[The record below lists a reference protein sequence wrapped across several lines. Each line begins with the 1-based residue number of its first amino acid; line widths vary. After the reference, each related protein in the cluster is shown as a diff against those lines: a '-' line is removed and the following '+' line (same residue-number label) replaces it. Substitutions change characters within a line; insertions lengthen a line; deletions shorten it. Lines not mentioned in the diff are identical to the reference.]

1 MCDLVAQSVIFGLVN
16 GIFNYGS
23 VYLLCGGDNTNRP
36 SFCPNPEDVN
46 VMNFIYGFLGMFILY
61 FVVSWIAKQFFG
73 NNTALKILLLTLIA
87 VFGVLFYM
95 SFIGKSENVSLL
107 SLVIMLAVSYLIFW
121 IIEYISQFVGVQ
133 ICGPPATN
141 ITIDKYDIKKY

>member
-36 SFCPNPEDVN
+36 SYCPNPEDV
-46 VMNFIYGFLGMFILY
+46 LY

-73 NNTALKILLLTLIA
+73 DNTALKILLLTLIA

-121 IIEYISQFVGVQ
+121 VIEYVSQFIGVQ
-133 ICGPPATN
+133 ICGPPNMNTN
-141 ITIDKYDIKKY
+141 IKIDRYDIKKY